1 MNVGRQRVVRLV
13 VVRPGPLTTVQDLGR
28 PGYAALGV
36 STSGAADRGALR
48 CANALVGNSPTA
60 AALELTFGGLRLRCL
75 GKVKLA
81 LAGAPLPVRV
91 VGPDGEKSDR
101 SWGAAFDLLAG
112 EQVDLG
118 RPAVGLRSYLAVRGG
133 FATPMTLG
141 SRSTDVLSGIGP
153 AALIAGLGLAVGTDS
168 DYRGVTAQLSAAQV
182 AQVAQPAS
190 SFSPVLLRISLG
202 PRDDWFTAEGLH
214 TLTSQDWQV
223 SPDSN
228 RIAMKLIGEVVRRSR
243 MDELPSEG
251 LLPGAIQ
258 IPQGG
263 MPVLF
268 LADHPVTGGYPVI
281 AVVLRS
287 DVDLA
292 AQVRPGGLVRFTIA

>member
-1 MNVGRQRVVRLV
+1 MSLSSPKMVRLV

-48 CANALVGNSPTA
+48 RANALVGNSPTA

-75 GKVKLA
+75 ASVEIA
-81 LAGAPLPVRV
+81 VAGAPLPIRV
-91 VGPDGEKSDR
+91 VGLEGTKSDR
-101 SWGAAFDLLAG
+101 SWGTIFDLIAG
-112 EQVDLG
+112 EQLDLG
-118 RPAVGLRSYLAVRGG
+118 RPTVGCRSYLAVRGG
-133 FATPMTLG
+133 FDTPLTLG
-141 SRSTDVLSGIGP
+141 SRSTDVLSGLGP
-153 AALIAGLGLAVGTDS
+153 ARLTAGLGLSVGTDS
-168 DYRGVTAQLSAAQV
+168 GYRGVTSQLGAAQV
-182 AQVAQPAS
+182 AQPES
-190 SFSPVLLRISLG
+190 STSPVLLRIRWG
-202 PRDDWFTAEGLH
+202 PRDDWFTAAGLQA
-214 TLTSQDWQV
+214 LVSQDWTV

-228 RIAMKLIGEVVRRSR
+228 RIAMKLTGEVVRRGR
-243 MDELPSEG
+243 RDELPSEG

-258 IPQGG
+258 IPQSG